1 MTLWVCRAGSSGEYE
16 NYFLEKGIIAIT
28 WSKVNEDLLVCDTKE
43 KLKAAL
49 SRIYPDEPQ
58 AIPNY
63 AGQLFPFLHT
73 MKVGEQVLLPSK
85 IKPGTIYLGTIQSD
99 CIFRPN
105 ESPYSH
111 VRKVEW
117 ETKVLYRKDLDADI
131 LNTLGAYLTIY
142 SIDSNKEKRILS
154 KVSSRKATSSAHKE
168 SEEDSNPFSN
178 LENDAL
184 EQIREKIIQKFKGY
198 DMQRVIA
205 SIFKAKG
212 YETYVSK
219 GSDKGIDVLA
229 SNGPLGFGGTKICI
243 QVKTED
249 NIVGQ
254 PVLTELIGTM
264 NNVGA
269 DYGLLVSWSGF
280 ASSIE
285 FDKRDRFFKV
295 KFWDHND
302 IVREFLENYDQLED
316 WIKAKVPLKKIW
328 VPEVMDDPS
337 E

>member
-16 NYFLEKGIIAIT
+16 NYFLEKQIIAIT
-28 WSKVNEDLLVCDTKE
+28 WSKVDEDLTVCNTKE
-43 KLKAAL
+43 KLKATL
-49 SRIYPDEPQ
+49 SRLYPDELK
-58 AIPNY
+58 AVPNY

-73 MKVGEQVLLPSK
+73 MKVGDKVLLPSK
-85 IKPGTIYLGTIQSD
+85 IKPGTIYLGTIQGD
-99 CIFRPN
+99 CIFHPN
-105 ESPYSH
+105 ASPYSH
-111 VRKVEW
+111 TRKVEW
-117 ETKVLYRKDLDADI
+117 ENKVLYRKDLDADI

-142 SIDSNKEKRILS
+142 SIDATKEKRILS
-154 KVSSRKATSSAHKE
+154 KVSGRKE
-168 SEEDSNPFSN
+168 SAAIQKDSDETGNLFSN

-219 GSDKGIDVLA
+219 GADKGIDVLA
-229 SNGPLGFGGTKICI
+229 CDGPLGFGGTKICI

-249 NIVGQ
+249 NVVGQ
-254 PVLTELIGTM
+254 PILTELIGTM

-280 ASSIE
+280 VSSIE
-285 FDKRDRFFKV
+285 GDKRDRFFKV

-302 IVREFLENYDQLED
+302 IVREFLDNYDKLDD

-328 VPEVMDDPS
+328 VPEVIDDPS